1 MRGDYLKNETL
12 VIKKDLSIAFQSLEN
27 IFVVFCVYK
36 AGIIDLIRQQQRLAL
51 FAHNKSS
58 NS

>member
-1 MRGDYLKNETL
+1 MRGDYLKCETP
-12 VIKKDLSIAFQSLEN
+12 VTKKDLNIAFQSLGN
-27 IFVVFCVYK
+27 IFVVYLHLES
-36 AGIIDLIRQQQRLAL
+36 IIDLVRQQQRLAL